1 MPRTAVG
8 WTLVL
13 AAQAALAQ
21 ARYQDGD
28 WRELWRRIEQGIE
41 VQSLLRVP
49 PARGALPTAPRPAL
63 RTSPMP
69 PMPQEPVGSR
79 RESVRQIACQLGLD
93 PALALAL
100 IEQESG
106 FQHPV
111 RGQAGELGA
120 AQILPST
127 AQRLGYDPQR
137 LEQDFLYN
145 VRAGLAILRGLLE
158 ETGDEAEALRAYNG
172 GRGWRGL
179 APEARQAV
187 QSYAAQVLAR
197 KSRYAGSGCT
207 DTARPNP

>member
-1 MPRTAVG
+1 MRRTAVG

-21 ARYQDGD
+21 ARYQDSD

-41 VQSLLRVP
+41 VRSLLRVP
-49 PARGALPTAPRPAL
+49 PARGAPATAPRPAL

-69 PMPQEPVGSR
+69 PIPDEPAHSR
-79 RESVRQIACQLGLD
+79 PERVRQIACQLGLD

-127 AQRLGYDPQR
+127 AQRLGYDPHR

-179 APEARQAV
+179 AAEARQAV
-187 QSYAAQVLAR
+187 RRYAAQVLAH
-197 KSRYAGSGCT
+197 KSRYAGIGCT
-207 DTARPNP
+207 DGARLKP